1 MDYPINYPIN
11 GGPRGPSII
20 CPEGWQPLS
29 CKFGELFYFI
39 LAVGNGIRITRS
51 SDFMQQLQYEE
62 NYIQH
67 EHLRNQQNYFQGTF
81 NTRIPP

>member
-1 MDYPINYPIN
+1 MN
-11 GGPRGPSII
+11 
-20 CPEGWQPLS
+20 
-29 CKFGELFYFI
+29 YFI